1 MSSHS
6 SFYQGTKRISPLK
19 IRNPSILPSQ
29 IMPSPTGAPFN
40 FAEMPWSYGVK
51 PGQVMEFNAVIRPSP
66 ITVPLGPSSP
76 LYTMPPPSGPRTV
89 PYIPNLLHPPPL
101 TPEAR
106 KRKTELHM
114 EPNMLQPSKQ
124 FVTEEIM
131 SSHFK
136 NLHLS
141 TEYTAHDINRVQSH
155 VSTSATFGQG
165 GNMMLGDTTGEDLDK
180 LQPYHVCM
188 SPQELE
194 ERLKKAQR
202 IAICEEVRKL
212 ENRAEILPQVLL
224 QRLEKPCTALMIWQP
239 PQDRLDKLLTSVTE
253 QMEKREKTE
262 RSAEKKNVDGAAAMM
277 SMDDEPLPDLPD
289 YDEDLD
295 FEPNVPSSSATPSS
309 SNAVFVP
316 DLATMD
322 VEM

>member
-1 MSSHS
+1 MSAHS

-40 FAEMPWSYGVK
+40 FAEMPWSFGVK

-66 ITVPLGPSSP
+66 ITVPLGPTSTVFSMPATSGSPPTFVPSPLQSSP
-76 LYTMPPPSGPRTV
+76 
-89 PYIPNLLHPPPL
+89 IPDV
-101 TPEAR
+101 R
-106 KRKTELHM
+106 KRKTELNV
-114 EPNMLQPSKQ
+114 ESNMLQPSKQ

-141 TEYTAHDINRVQSH
+141 TEYTAHDINRVQNH
-155 VSTSATFGQG
+155 VSTPATFGEG
-165 GNMMLGDTTGEDLDK
+165 GEMMLGDTIGGDMDK

-194 ERLKKAQR
+194 DRLKKAQR

-262 RSAEKKNVDGAAAMM
+262 RSAEKKTAAAAMM

-295 FEPNVPSSSATPSS
+295 FEPNVPSSATPS